1 MGGPKVASHC
11 VVVVTSLE
19 LRNKELTIT
28 TFRRLINL
36 SGTVHILDVRLENSD
51 LIIIIIVYDRGMFK
65 KTKTKLLNSNFVY

>member
-11 VVVVTSLE
+11 VVVVICLE

-36 SGTVHILDVRLENSD
+36 SGTVHILDFRLENSD
-51 LIIIIIVYDRGMFK
+51 LIIIIIVYDRGLFK